1 MIKASGKLSI
11 ITPDLVKCC
20 GILVE
25 VTLGHEYYLNIYP
38 EYNHHQRPEQPMR
51 PFKQYYMLHKPTNTI
66 QQ

>member
-1 MIKASGKLSI
+1 M
-11 ITPDLVKCC
+11 
-20 GILVE
+20 E